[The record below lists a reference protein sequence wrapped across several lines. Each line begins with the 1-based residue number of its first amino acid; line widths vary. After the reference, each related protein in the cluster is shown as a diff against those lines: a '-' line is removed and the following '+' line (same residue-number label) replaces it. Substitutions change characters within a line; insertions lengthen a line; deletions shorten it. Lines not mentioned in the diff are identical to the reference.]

1 MRFGPPPRMTTF
13 FASDGRLSHSTSPI
27 AGTELTVTFTPDGQA
42 SGSGGCNNFSG
53 GYTLNGTSLTVGPLA
68 TTMKACEQDI
78 MDQEMQ
84 FLTALQT
91 PTTVEPSGA
100 TVTLRDASGAT
111 QVILGPK

>member
-1 MRFGPPPRMTTF
+1 
-13 FASDGRLSHSTSPI
+13 
-27 AGTELTVTFTPDGQA
+27 
-42 SGSGGCNNFSG
+42 
-53 GYTLNGTSLTVGPLA
+53 
-68 TTMKACEQDI
+68 MKACEQPI